1 MSECDRGVS
10 QVVSACTGAQPR
22 EIVRVIVDEFRNLR
36 VQVWMLA
43 KIAREFGNDQSTS

>member
-1 MSECDRGVS
+1 MSERDRGVS
-10 QVVSACTGAQPR
+10 QVFSVCTCAQPR

-43 KIAREFGNDQSTS
+43 KVACEFGNHELTS